1 MKTIT
6 LLPPRRRSLG
16 AVALLGIS
24 FGASVVLAGCSGG
37 DQPPSNLGNTGDD
50 LQLEP
55 PATPAATLE
64 DFNGHWIG
72 EAEDPL
78 AITTNGEP
86 GVYRFPSGSSTIRL
100 DLIPGEV
107 GTLSFG
113 DATPPAPPTNFDVG
127 YPEGVNYLSDALFTA
142 TVLPP
147 VEGFAYTVST
157 LSGSATLPV
166 NQLLVE
172 ELLED
177 GVARLSYYQ
186 NEVFQEWCAG
196 QVPSGGVGG
205 DNNELCLPTVEG
217 SNGGYGFGAET
228 GDDPHCVLSDGS
240 DIDAPST
247 EVDCNQAYL
256 CGISQAPVCTC
267 NGYQCST
274 NGAIQP
280 GLFLRRV
287 GDELIGTFA
296 KAAFYAESG
305 QLTSVGTVRFHRA
318 E

>member
-37 DQPPSNLGNTGDD
+37 DEPPSNLGNTGDD

-55 PATPAATLE
+55 PATPAPTLE

-78 AITTNGEP
+78 ALTPDGEP
-86 GVYRFPSGSSTIRL
+86 GRYRFPSGTSAIRL
-100 DLIPGEV
+100 DLVQGVQGSI
-107 GTLSFG
+107 SFG
-113 DATPPAPPTNFDVG
+113 DATPPPPPTNFDVG
-127 YPEGVNYLSDALFTA
+127 YPEGVNYLSDALFET

-147 VEGFAYTVST
+147 VEGFVYRVSA
-157 LSGSATLPV
+157 LYGSVSIPV
-166 NQLLVE
+166 DSLTDEVSLNDSVL
-172 ELLED
+172 
-177 GVARLSYYQ
+177 RLSYYQ
-186 NEVFQEWCAG
+186 NEVFQEWCSH
-196 QVPSGGVGG
+196 QLSSGGVEG
-205 DNNELCLPTVEG
+205 DNNELCLPTLEG

-240 DIDAPST
+240 SIDAPAN

-267 NGYQCST
+267 SGYQCSS
-274 NGAIQP
+274 NGSSQP

-305 QLTSVGTVRFHRA
+305 QLTSLGTVRFRRA